1 MNNKIFYLIL
11 PNIRS
16 RFNVGSIFRT
26 ADAAGI
32 DKIFLTG
39 ITPAPPHPKIDKVA
53 LGAEKNIPFEKIT
66 QTNHL
71 LKKLA
76 KQGFQIIALEQSK
89 KSIDYT
95 KLKPK
100 YPIALVVGNEV
111 KGLDSSILKNCHT
124 IIDIPMH
131 GKKESLNVSVALGIT
146 VFNIINK

>member
-53 LGAEKNIPFEKIT
+53 LGAEKNVTFEKIS
-66 QTNHL
+66 QTNRL
-71 LKKLA
+71 LKKLT
-76 KQGFQIIALEQSK
+76 KLGFQIIALEQSN
-89 KSIDYT
+89 KSIPYT
-95 KLKPK
+95 QLKPK
-100 YPIALVVGNEV
+100 FPIALVVGNEV
-111 KGLDSSILKNCHT
+111 KGINNSIIKNCHE
-124 IIDIPMH
+124 IIHIPMH

-146 VFNIINK
+146 IFNIINK